1 MVCNLFTAALLAGV
15 AIGAPQNTNPK
26 GYPFVD
32 PLSDYKPP
40 PNPYNLNGAF
50 IDWRTYKSN
59 GVNLGSW
66 LEKEKTHDP
75 IWWDSVG
82 GVNASDEW
90 TLCETLG
97 KQCGPVL
104 EARYG
109 SFLNYSTIDTLAS
122 VGVNTLRIP
131 LTYAAWVKVPG
142 SQLHSGNQ
150 VQFLDRIVTYAVQRY
165 NMHII
170 IGLHSLPGGV
180 NSLDIGEALFHDD
193 WFYNETNLAYSWQAV
208 DRVLDYVKASPL
220 GLNKFTISPIN
231 EASDTNLVGFG
242 TSAGLTD
249 NGVAWVNRYL
259 YGVLDRIRKVDS
271 RIPMMIQDNFKGADF
286 WTPYYNTTDNV
297 VLDSHVYYFAAAGT
311 YANYVNGAVCGQAQ
325 YIANQT
331 KFPNFIGEW
340 SLQTMYNN
348 TLADRQSIFNTERYA
363 WSEYVNG
370 GAFWTAVSYSTTPVD
385 GEGTQREYW
394 SYIDLIR
401 EGVAKSPIPG
411 ATYC

>member
-1 MVCNLFTAALLAGV
+1 
-15 AIGAPQNTNPK
+15 
-26 GYPFVD
+26 
-32 PLSDYKPP
+32 
-40 PNPYNLNGAF
+40 
-50 IDWRTYKSN
+50 
-59 GVNLGSW
+59 
-66 LEKEKTHDP
+66 
-75 IWWDSVG
+75 
-82 GVNASDEW
+82 
-90 TLCETLG
+90 
-97 KQCGPVL
+97 
-104 EARYG
+104 
-109 SFLNYSTIDTLAS
+109 
-122 VGVNTLRIP
+122 

-142 SQLHSGNQ
+142 SQLYSGNQ

-165 NMHII
+165 NMHVI

-208 DRVLDYVKASPL
+208 DRILDYIKASPL

-242 TSAGLTD
+242 TAAGLTD

-271 RIPMMIQDNFKGADF
+271 RIPMMIQDSFKGADF
-286 WTPYYNTTDNV
+286 WTPYYNATDNV
-297 VLDSHVYYFAAAGT
+297 VIDSHVYYFAAAGT

-325 YIANQT
+325 FIANQT

-348 TLADRQSIFNTERYA
+348 TFAARQTIFNTERYA
-363 WSEYVNG
+363 WSEYLNG

-401 EGVAKSPIPG
+401 EGVAMSPIPG